1 MQFYGTM
8 PVSLKQWLPCDTLVQ
23 RPIPRAPSGN
33 QLHLS
38 DHAEEL
44 LKILSGSTEFQL
56 HRQGPGSTPELLP
69 TALVTGCPLS
79 PASAG
84 ATYETSASG
93 DITGLELE
101 IIPGMVMRDDDIFLG
116 SAQLY

>member
-1 MQFYGTM
+1 M
-8 PVSLKQWLPCDTLVQ
+8 
-23 RPIPRAPSGN
+23 APSGN

-44 LKILSGSTEFQL
+44 LKIFSGSIEFQL

-69 TALVTGCPLS
+69 TTLGTGCPLS

-93 DITGLELE
+93 DITGLDLE